1 MGRFGYTSNMDLD
14 EKLLIAIVRASEM
27 YKKSSSLLLKN
38 FGLTFSQYTVLRV
51 LDGSEKGINTITNI
65 GNVMLVS
72 GANMTGIAK
81 RMEKIGLILSKGDP
95 ADERRKLLE
104 ITPRGKQKLKDI
116 TAEKNNLIH
125 QFLTNISTDKRKELL
140 EFSKILIENGNEL
153 KNKL

>member
-1 MGRFGYTSNMDLD
+1 
-14 EKLLIAIVRASEM
+14 
-27 YKKSSSLLLKN
+27 
-38 FGLTFSQYTVLRV
+38 
-51 LDGSEKGINTITNI
+51 
-65 GNVMLVS
+65 
-72 GANMTGIAK
+72 MTGIAK

>member
-14 EKLLIAIVRASEM
+14 EKLLIAIVRASET

-51 LDGSEKGINTITNI
+51 LEGSEKGTNTITNI

-81 RMEKIGLILSKGDP
+81 RMEKIGLILSKSDP

-104 ITPRGKQKLKDI
+104 VTPRGKQKLKDI

-125 QFLTNISTDKRKELL
+125 QFLKNISTDKRKELL
-140 EFSKILIENGNEL
+140 EFSKILIANGNEL
-153 KNKL
+153 KNNL

>member
-1 MGRFGYTSNMDLD
+1 MDLD